1 MAPSETMDH
10 WGNQGF
16 RVKIAFVIQN
26 LAQASDSV
34 GFDCIYQYRIARD
47 HHPEPG
53 AVRVF
58 ANVFV
63 DDLYPD
69 IRIEPVQNFWDA
81 VGQFPDV
88 TIIYH
93 FCDGWPVMD
102 AFLRD
107 QARNAIIRW
116 HNNTPPWFYALDHI
130 DFAADCNRGFDIISR
145 LAQSPRLRFMVNS
158 EFTRRQMRI
167 LGANDMRVDTVF
179 PASAFLSKPR
189 DFVPPPTQRAS
200 DGDVVQLLFVGR
212 VVPHKGHRHILS
224 IAAAVQA
231 FSGRKVRVVFAGA
244 MEKRLR
250 TYWTDL
256 IAIAVDLGVELILA
270 GLVSDAQLTMLYASS
285 DAFVCMSEHEGFG
298 LPVFEA
304 MRCHLPVVAWST
316 SAMADLLASHPFA
329 SGDFD
334 IPHFAACVLASLE
347 PGIRRK
353 VVTAQN
359 IVLQSYSNDTVR
371 AQMAAALG
379 MQFAE
384 PTGQLSTVS
393 MPELD
398 DIVDFIADL
407 ARWIGQ
413 ETDTEPHRF
422 AKDAPTNYVT
432 SYDIAV
438 HDLLTRYMQADKKAG
453 ASKPVSGIANVRRNT
468 EGLLRFTDKV
478 LRESAAGSPEI
489 LHALTIENEAENT
502 AVTGRADGSVLPEAQ
517 GAVTDI
523 AFKYIHQIFIADD
536 DQLSPFPKT
545 VRLNIESIR
554 RFHPE
559 ASYHLWGRRE
569 LHAFLSTHFEPEVVE
584 AFDRLQ
590 AFALKADL
598 ARYCLLYVYGGLY
611 SDLSNRFLSRWRIPM
626 GKQLAC
632 FREHKPLH
640 GALWMNQNSIIYASP
655 GQPEIRLAIDLVLEN
670 VRNQDYGISSL
681 APTGPVLFGRVF
693 AAFGR
698 VEAYQISEAINVQVE
713 GMLNRASYV
722 NRDGTLIAARLQGR
736 GGQPADVGLSGT
748 NVYGIMWERRV
759 IYGEKLG
766 HEGARDNSSSSTID
780 LANRGG
786 RTVPVAYL
794 HHIIYDESEMTVVE
808 SAAVAENLRIAA
820 ALHGQARQMVWTDD
834 SLREFIASRFSAE
847 VIWTYDTLANPVN
860 RAELGRYC
868 LLYALGGLYVEPWL
882 RMVNPIEVPL
892 GKAIACFRA
901 ADLEDG
907 ASWAVD
913 TALLYAEAQQA
924 ELQQLI
930 SQIVQI
936 AMKKDYGAV
945 SSSVTG
951 AECLGR
957 ILAISYDAHRYF
969 GGEIVPLTRGMSVA
983 NDSYISQDGRLLA
996 VRLGSD
1002 NPMVRRHKAQQ
1013 TMWLQRLTY
1022 GGRTLQT

>member
-1 MAPSETMDH
+1 M
-10 WGNQGF
+10 
-16 RVKIAFVIQN
+16 KIAFVIQN

-34 GFDCIYQYRIARD
+34 GFDCTYQYRIARD
-47 HHPEPG
+47 LHPEPG
-53 AVRVF
+53 AVRIF
-58 ANVFV
+58 ANVFA
-63 DDLYPD
+63 DDLYPNVT
-69 IRIEPVQNFWDA
+69 IEPVQNFWDA
-81 VGQFPDV
+81 AGIFPDA

-93 FCDGWPVMD
+93 FCDGWSVMD

-107 QARNAIIRW
+107 KVPNAVIRW
-116 HNNTPPWFYALDHI
+116 HNNTPPWFYAVDHV

-145 LAQSPRLRFMVNS
+145 LAQAPRVRFMVNS

-167 LGANDMRVDTVF
+167 LGANEARVDTVF

-200 DGDVVQLLFVGR
+200 DEEVIQLLFVGR

-224 IAAAVQA
+224 IAAVVQA

-250 TYWTDL
+250 IYWTDL
-256 IAIAVDLGVELILA
+256 TAIAVDMGVELILA

-285 DAFVCMSEHEGFG
+285 DAFICMSEHEGFG

-316 SAMADLLASHPFA
+316 SAMADLLVGHPFA

-334 IPHFAACVLASLE
+334 IYHFAACILAALE
-347 PGIRRK
+347 PRIRQK

-359 IVLQSYSNDTVR
+359 VALQFYSDETVR
-371 AQMAAALG
+371 GQFSAALG
-379 MQFAE
+379 RPLEE
-384 PTGQLSTVS
+384 PAGPASFDS
-393 MPELD
+393 MANIPGID
-398 DIVDFIADL
+398 DIADFIADL
-407 ARWIGQ
+407 ACWIRQ
-413 ETDTEPHRF
+413 EIGPVPNRF
-422 AKDAPTNYVT
+422 ATDAPTNYVT

-438 HDLLTRYMQADKKAG
+438 HDLLARYIQADKKVG
-453 ASKPVSGIANVRRNT
+453 TLKPVSGIANVRRNT
-468 EGLLRFTDKV
+468 DGLLRLAEKA

-489 LHALTIENEAENT
+489 LYALTLENDAEN
-502 AVTGRADGSVLPEAQ
+502 AAITGRADGSVLPEAES
-517 GAVTDI
+517 AATEVD
-523 AFKYIHQIFIADD
+523 FKYIHQILISDND
-536 DQLSPFPKT
+536 LLQPFPKT

-559 ASYHLWGRRE
+559 ASYHLWGRCE
-569 LHAFLSTHFEPEVVE
+569 LHAFLSTHFEPEVVA

-611 SDLSNRFLSRWRIPM
+611 SDLSNRFLSRWRIPI

-670 VRNQDYGISSL
+670 VRNQNYGISSL

-698 VEAYQISEAINVQVE
+698 IEAYQISEAINVQVE

-748 NVYGIMWERRV
+748 NVYGIMWERRE

-766 HEGARDNSSSSTID
+766 QEDVQDMRSSSTVD
-780 LANRGG
+780 AANRAGP
-786 RTVPVAYL
+786 TVVISHL
-794 HHIIYDESEMTVVE
+794 HHIVYDDAEITAVE
-808 SAAVAENLRIAA
+808 SAAMAENLRIAA
-820 ALHGQARQMVWTDD
+820 VLHGQARQMVWTND

-847 VIWTYDTLANPVN
+847 IIWTYDALANSVN
-860 RAELGRYC
+860 RAEFGRYC

-882 RMVNPIEVPL
+882 RMVNPIDVPS
-892 GKAIACFRA
+892 GKAIACFRT

-913 TALLYAEAQQA
+913 TTLLYAEAGQP
-924 ELQQLI
+924 EFQQLI
-930 SQIVQI
+930 GQIVQS
-936 AMKKDYGAV
+936 AMKNDHGAAA
-945 SSSVTG
+945 SSATG

-957 ILAISYDAHRYF
+957 ILAISYDARRYF
-969 GGEIVPLTRGMSVA
+969 GGEIVPLTRGMPVV

-996 VRLGSD
+996 VRLGTD
-1002 NPMVRRHKAQQ
+1002 NPMARRQQARKA
-1013 TMWLQRLTY
+1013 MWLQRFTY
-1022 GGRTLQT
+1022 AGRSLQA